1 MLPEFLKPMLALF
14 VAFALATLSVAWGYA
29 SIDGSFRP
37 LSSIERLTPLLLAS
51 VFACSLVLTAMRF
64 VWPGDDSME

>member
-1 MLPEFLKPMLALF
+1 MLPDFVKPVLTLF
-14 VAFALATLSVAWGYA
+14 TAAALAALSVAWGYV

-37 LSSIERLTPLLLAS
+37 LSIIERMTPLLLAS
-51 VFACSLVLTAMRF
+51 VFACSLVVTAMRF